1 MNWGEIGTQVIL
13 SIIGVVI
20 SAVGVIVTYLVNK
33 YVSDAKLKSILTS
46 LNTLVQN
53 SVLDVYQTYV
63 EALKKAGKFDA
74 EAQKLALERCLALI
88 KANMPKDIET
98 WLKTNYSDIEGYLKS
113 LIEAQIGFLK
123 NNAK

>member
-13 SIIGVVI
+13 SIIGIII

-53 SVLDVYQTYV
+53 SVLEVYQTYV
-63 EALKKAGKFDA
+63 EALKKAGNFDA
-74 EAQKLALERCLALI
+74 EAQKIALERCLALI
-88 KANMPKDIET
+88 KVNMPKELET
-98 WLKTNYSDIEGYLKS
+98 WLKSNYSDIESYLKS
-113 LIEAQIGFLK
+113 LIEAKIALLK
-123 NNAK
+123 NKAV

>member
-13 SIIGVVI
+13 GV
-20 SAVGVIVTYLVNK
+20 VGVIISSLGVVVTYLVNK
-33 YVSDAKLKSILTS
+33 YVSDAKLKNILTS

-53 SVLDVYQTYV
+53 SVLEVYQTYV
-63 EALKKAGKFDA
+63 EALKKAGNFDA
-74 EAQKLALERCLALI
+74 EAQTLALERCLTI
-88 KANMPKDIET
+88 VKANMPKELET
-98 WLKTNYSDIEGYLKS
+98 WLKANYSDIESYLKS

>member
-13 SIIGVVI
+13 SIIGIVI

-53 SVLDVYQTYV
+53 SVLEVYQTYV
-63 EALKKAGKFDA
+63 EALKKAGNFDA
-74 EAQKLALERCLALI
+74 EAQKIALERCLALI
-88 KANMPKDIET
+88 KVNMPKELET
-98 WLKTNYSDIEGYLKS
+98 WLKQNYSDIEGYLKS
-113 LIEAQIGFLK
+113 LIEAQIGYLK